1 MPPLSNYYESKGG
14 TPMEKLR
21 NLSVLA
27 KLTILLVLLAD
38 LSLVAPATFP
48 IACMLFP
55 LPLIIAYNAYGLRQC
70 LSVIVVITVLA
81 GVLATPGTALM
92 LLAFCAPFG
101 LLTGLFFKNAW
112 SLKRLIIVSGVFSA
126 VLFSAFFTG
135 LYALFDIDIFVV
147 AGQAMTTI
155 FEQALHNAAS
165 AGVSQVDLI
174 NARANGKVLT
184 EIMPYMIPS
193 ALITL
198 SLIFVYVQA
207 QLSRLIMA
215 KGGLDTRPVLAL
227 RYWEIGRPV
236 LYLYVSA
243 QVMQYWGTTR
253 HIFWLNA
260 GGINLDNFAFFLLSV
275 NGLAVI
281 FFFLERRFHVTVWTR
296 ILVILIYIF
305 IPVPVQYL
313 TFLLGLADS
322 LFHFRRKY
330 RIN

>member
-1 MPPLSNYYESKGG
+1 
-14 TPMEKLR
+14 
-21 NLSVLA
+21 
-27 KLTILLVLLAD
+27 
-38 LSLVAPATFP
+38 
-48 IACMLFP
+48 
-55 LPLIIAYNAYGLRQC
+55 
-70 LSVIVVITVLA
+70 
-81 GVLATPGTALM
+81 
-92 LLAFCAPFG
+92 
-101 LLTGLFFKNAW
+101 
-112 SLKRLIIVSGVFSA
+112 
-126 VLFSAFFTG
+126 
-135 LYALFDIDIFVV
+135 
-147 AGQAMTTI
+147 MTTT
-155 FEQALHNAAS
+155 FEQALHNAAA
-165 AGVSQVDLI
+165 AGVSQVDII

-215 KGGLDTRPVLAL
+215 KGGLDTSPILPL

-236 LYLYVSA
+236 LYLYVVA

-260 GGINLDNFAFFLLSV
+260 GGINLDNFTFFLLSV

-296 ILVILIYIF
+296 TLVILVYIF

-313 TFLLGLADS
+313 TFLLGLADA

>member
-1 MPPLSNYYESKGG
+1 
-14 TPMEKLR
+14 
-21 NLSVLA
+21 
-27 KLTILLVLLAD
+27 
-38 LSLVAPATFP
+38 
-48 IACMLFP
+48 
-55 LPLIIAYNAYGLRQC
+55 
-70 LSVIVVITVLA
+70 
-81 GVLATPGTALM
+81 
-92 LLAFCAPFG
+92 
-101 LLTGLFFKNAW
+101 
-112 SLKRLIIVSGVFSA
+112 
-126 VLFSAFFTG
+126 
-135 LYALFDIDIFVV
+135 
-147 AGQAMTTI
+147 
-155 FEQALHNAAS
+155 
-165 AGVSQVDLI
+165 
-174 NARANGKVLT
+174 
-184 EIMPYMIPS
+184 MPYMIPS

-236 LYLYVSA
+236 LYLYVLA

-260 GGINLDNFAFFLLSV
+260 GGINLDNFTFFLLSV

-296 ILVILIYIF
+296 TLVILIYIF

-313 TFLLGLADS
+313 TFLLGLADA

-330 RIN
+330 RID